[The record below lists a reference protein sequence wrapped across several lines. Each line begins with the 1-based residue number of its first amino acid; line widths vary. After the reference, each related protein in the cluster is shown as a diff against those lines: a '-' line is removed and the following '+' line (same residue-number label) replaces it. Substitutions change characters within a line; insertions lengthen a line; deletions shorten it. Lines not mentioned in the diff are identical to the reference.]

1 MLPSYV
7 IGTAVACQINSTA
20 VVSYAGAS
28 WCQSV
33 RNDFLV
39 ASASPTVR
47 TDTVACGASG
57 HRTTSSRPMSP
68 AVPRFSSHGY
78 TTYQIPALPTGT
90 ACPQSMASCFRAV
103 RSSGARN
110 HTAASITLSFTVH
123 PIRTRGERVGSGVLR
138 GLGLRGEFA
147 GRRGGARG
155 ERVGSCVFR
164 GELGR
169 VCRGEGLGDLGD
181 LGEWSTT
188 CS

>member
-1 MLPSYV
+1 MGQWRVRLTVQLLFPMR
-7 IGTAVACQINSTA
+7 AL
-20 VVSYAGAS
+20 AGVN
-28 WCQSV
+28 QS
-33 RNDFLV
+33 
-39 ASASPTVR
+39 AMTSSSPPSPTVR

>member
-1 MLPSYV
+1 MRGEPRAHARTHARLAESRV
-7 IGTAVACQINSTA
+7 LNMCTGINPQGSGLLCSPAMSLGQWRVRLTVQLLFPMRA
-20 VVSYAGAS
+20 LAGVN
-28 WCQSV
+28 QS
-33 RNDFLV
+33 
-39 ASASPTVR
+39 AMTSSSPPSPTVR

-123 PIRTRGERVGSGVLR
+123 PIRIRVR
-138 GLGLRGEFA
+138 WH
-147 GRRGGARG
+147 
-155 ERVGSCVFR
+155 
-164 GELGR
+164 
-169 VCRGEGLGDLGD
+169 VCRRPLPPM
-181 LGEWSTT
+181 
-188 CS
+188 CA